1 MVGIGCRPAT
11 PCGML
16 QLPLFN
22 WVYVASCA
30 LGVASLLVG
39 GKARH
44 AQGQRLDRYEV
55 RRKEKVRE
63 RKGRGKSPPSFLC
76 F

>member
-1 MVGIGCRPAT
+1 MPVMHTAI
-11 PCGML
+11 PCTGSTAD
-16 QLPLFN
+16 QAVN
-22 WVYVASCA
+22 TV
-30 LGVASLLVG
+30 LLVG

-44 AQGQRLDRYEV
+44 AQGQRLDRYKV

-63 RKGRGKSPPSFLC
+63 RKGRGKCPPSFLC